1 MPSSSGSLS
10 CLGGYRRR
18 ISPMPRPAA
27 LRFTYQDYLLLPEDK
42 RYEIIDGDL
51 FMTPAPSTSHQR
63 ISQNLEFFLER
74 YVREHGAGQILHAP
88 CDVVLSETDVVQPDI
103 LFVARDRLGIIEE
116 KYVSAAPNLVIEILS
131 QDSAMRDRTIKAKLY
146 ARAGVWELWI
156 VDPAKKTIEI
166 LRNNREEFERQ
177 ALFRASDVLVS
188 PTFAGLEIPLA
199 EIF

>member
-18 ISPMPRPAA
+18 ISPMSRPAA

-51 FMTPAPSTSHQR
+51 FMTPAPSTYHQR

-103 LFVARDRLGIIEE
+103 LFVAKDRLGIIEE
-116 KYVSAAPNLVIEILS
+116 KYVSAAPNLAIEILS

-146 ARAGVWELWI
+146 ARAGVRELWI

-166 LRNNREEFERQ
+166 LRNTREGFERQ

-188 PTFAGLEIPLA
+188 PAFAGLETPLTK
-199 EIF
+199 IF